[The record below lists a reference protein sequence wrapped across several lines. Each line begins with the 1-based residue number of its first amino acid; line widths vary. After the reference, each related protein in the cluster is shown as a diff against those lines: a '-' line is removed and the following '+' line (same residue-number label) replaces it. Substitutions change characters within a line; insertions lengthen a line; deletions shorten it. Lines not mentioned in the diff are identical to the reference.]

1 MDPISESA
9 KQLGLQKLKEK
20 QLEAVSSFVQGHDTF
35 VSLPTGYGKSVIYA
49 ILPYVF
55 DQLKG
60 TGCMV
65 WVSVIQD
72 SCMQYKYVQFRAAA
86 QYTVQYVRLG

>member
-1 MDPISESA
+1 MQCKLSQHEYDYPCTHQHSLVMDPISESA

-65 WVSVIQD
+65 
-72 SCMQYKYVQFRAAA
+72 
-86 QYTVQYVRLG
+86 